1 MKVGRWSTIAG
12 NNNATPPDG
21 WPEGQAPSTVN
32 DCARENMAAIR
43 AAFSDLQFFDQDM
56 TPTQIDATS
65 FSVPGNQ
72 TSAIHAGRRLKLF
85 DSSTFYATV
94 ATASFTVV
102 TTINV
107 ATDNGETLTSSLSS
121 FGISVLSNQSNGIP
135 RGANVSLSAIA
146 AVTLS
151 VSATSTF
158 QAQVAF
164 NEGISVSAT
173 AVAPNIAKVFCMTR
187 AWNGASTNT
196 IALNHSFNV
205 AAFSR
210 SATGAYRVTFTNALA
225 DASYTYSVNLQYQDT
240 EFNTL
245 PYCVC
250 PGSQQAGSCKF
261 ILRQFAAGG
270 GSNRAD
276 PATTMVVTFMA
287 FR

>member
-43 AAFSDLQFFDQDM
+43 AAFSDLQYFDQDY

-85 DSSTFYATV
+85 DASTFYATV
-94 ATASFTVV
+94 QTASFTVV

-121 FGISVLSNQSNGIP
+121 FGISVLSNSNNGIP
-135 RGANVSLSAIA
+135 RGVNLTASAIA
-146 AVTLS
+146 AATLS

-173 AVAPNIAKVFCMTR
+173 AVAPNIAKAFCMSR
-187 AWNGASTNT
+187 NFNLGSTSN
-196 IALNHSFNV
+196 IALQHSFNV
-205 AAFSR
+205 ASFSR
-210 SATGAYRVTFTNALA
+210 SSTGSYRVTFTNAME
-225 DASYTYSVNLQYQDT
+225 DASYTYALNILQSDT
-240 EFNTL
+240 EFTTYAL
-245 PYCVC
+245 VPCT
-250 PGSQQAGSCKF
+250 GTQLAGSLKF
-261 ILRQFAAGG
+261 ILRRVDGT
-270 GSNRAD
+270 SNRVD
-276 PATTMVVTFMA
+276 PTTSTRITLMVY
-287 FR
+287 R